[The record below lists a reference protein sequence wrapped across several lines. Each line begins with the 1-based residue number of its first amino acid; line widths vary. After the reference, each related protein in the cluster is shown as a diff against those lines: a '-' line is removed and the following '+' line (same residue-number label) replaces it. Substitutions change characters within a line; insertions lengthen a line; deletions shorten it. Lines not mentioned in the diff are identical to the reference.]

1 VSLHYTVYRVVGDLK
16 AEVTKRRETEIAKLQ
31 RDLDESQAQ
40 NDVQLATYRK
50 KHQDAVS
57 QLTEQIDKM
66 HAAKQR
72 SAVFDDFSFLVYIL
86 WRFFVKTKR

>member
-1 VSLHYTVYRVVGDLK
+1 MYRAVGGLK

-31 RDLDESQAQ
+31 RELDESQAQ
-40 NDVQLATYRK
+40 SDIQLAAYRK
-50 KHQDAVS
+50 KHQDTVN

-72 SAVFDDFSFLVYIL
+72 SE
-86 WRFFVKTKR
+86 